1 MRKILVGF
9 DGSEGAEQALSRAI
23 MLIDEYGELFL
34 LAVVPTPD
42 ESDDSFVDAD
52 AYKNLRKRAETLI
65 SDAISDIGTHDFKA
79 TGIVEEGNVAAII
92 IDVANKLQVDLIVL
106 GGKGASE
113 IGRYPIGS
121 VAHKVVQYAAKP
133 VMVVR

>member
-23 MLIDEYGELFL
+23 MMIDEFGELIL
-34 LAVVPTPD
+34 LAVVPTQSN
-42 ESDDSFVDAD
+42 ESFVDMN
-52 AYKNLRKRAETLI
+52 AYKNLKKKAEILI
-65 SDAISDIGTHDFKA
+65 ADTIRDIGTHDFNVK
-79 TGIVEEGNVAAII
+79 GIVEEGDVAAKI
-92 IDVANKLQVDLIVL
+92 IDVANKLRVDLIVL
-106 GGKGASE
+106 GSKGASE

-121 VAHKVVQYAAKP
+121 VANKVVQYAAKP